1 MSAIVNTS
9 GNFKLKEW
17 LQKTPKSLQKE
28 FYRYYLFLSY
38 MYIFAFMGHL
48 IFLFPIYTMLD
59 NRTPFRS
66 GIACAISD
74 ALCFI
79 MIRNGL
85 VNASILLF
93 ICTIGAH
100 TILGIVIFGVTSS
113 LPMFFLTLLG
123 LVFFTP
129 WKITNKISFAAL
141 LTATA
146 IGLTCYGLYHPPITE
161 LTPEQLVFWN
171 SGNILAN
178 SLALGYGLYYF
189 TYIVDVSEQK
199 LRYQAEHDLLT
210 GVLNRNAIVKVL
222 VSSIARSQNNHVAAI
237 MGDIDHFKRI
247 NDTYGHLAGDDVL
260 KGVTRMLGESLREGD
275 ALGRFGGEEFI
286 MVLPGCQMN
295 AAIRVAERIRSMLND
310 TPIQTCEGYI
320 GVTMSFGVAVMQ
332 QGRDNDGEAL
342 IKRAD
347 QALYRAKNGGR
358 NRVET
363 G

>member
-1 MSAIVNTS
+1 M
-9 GNFKLKEW
+9 
-17 LQKTPKSLQKE
+17 
-28 FYRYYLFLSY
+28 
-38 MYIFAFMGHL
+38 
-48 IFLFPIYTMLD
+48 
-59 NRTPFRS
+59 
-66 GIACAISD
+66 
-74 ALCFI
+74 
-79 MIRNGL
+79 
-85 VNASILLF
+85 
-93 ICTIGAH
+93 
-100 TILGIVIFGVTSS
+100 
-113 LPMFFLTLLG
+113 
-123 LVFFTP
+123 
-129 WKITNKISFAAL
+129 
-141 LTATA
+141 
-146 IGLTCYGLYHPPITE
+146 
-161 LTPEQLVFWN
+161 
-171 SGNILAN
+171 
-178 SLALGYGLYYF
+178 
-189 TYIVDVSEQK
+189 DVSEQK

-310 TPIQTCEGYI
+310 TPIPTCEGYI